1 MKEIK
6 ELTGLYSLTKTI
18 GVELKPV
25 GKTQELVEAKKLIE
39 QDDQRAEDYK
49 IVKDIID
56 RYHKDFIDKCL
67 NCVKI
72 KKDDLEKYVSL
83 AENSNRDAE
92 DFDNIKTKMR
102 NQITEAFRKNS
113 LFTNLFKKNLIKEY
127 LPAFVSE
134 EEKSVV
140 NKFSK
145 FTTYF
150 DAFNDN
156 RKNLYSGDAKSGTI
170 AYRLIHENLPIFLD
184 NIASFNIISETG
196 VNEYFSGIETEF
208 TDTLEGK
215 RLTELF
221 QIDFF
226 NNTLT
231 QKKIDNY
238 NYIVGAVNK
247 AVNLYKQQH
256 KTVRVPLL
264 KTLHK
269 MILSERVTPSWLP
282 ERFESDEEMLTALA
296 EKCDASNA
304 VTATL
309 TAAGWASG
317 QQTLTIAGLGATQNG
332 VIGLSQSIT
341 DEQLSAASEAEM
353 YICGQAAGS
362 VTIAA
367 NGSVPTCDIPVVI
380 ILLG

>member
-170 AYRLIHENLPIFLD
+170 AYRLIHENLPMFLD
-184 NIASFNIISETG
+184 NIASFNKISETG
-196 VNEYFSGIETEF
+196 VNEYFSSIEAEF
-208 TDTLEGK
+208 TDTLNGK
-215 RLTELF
+215 YLADLF
-221 QIDFF
+221 QIDYF

-256 KTVRVPLL
+256 KNVRIPLL
-264 KTLHK
+264 KKIHK
-269 MILSERVTPSWLP
+269 MILSDRVTPSWLP
-282 ERFESDEEMLTALA
+282 ERFESDEEMLTAIKETYESLKDVLVGDNDDSLRNLLLNIDNYDLDHIYIA
-296 EKCDASNA
+296 NDSG
-304 VTATL
+304 L
-309 TAAGWASG
+309 TS
-317 QQTLTIAGLGATQNG
+317 I
-332 VIGLSQSIT
+332 SQKIFGCYDTYNSS
-341 DEQLSAASEAEM
+341 L
-353 YICGQAAGS
+353 
-362 VTIAA
+362 
-367 NGSVPTCDIPVVI
+367 I
-380 ILLG
+380 IQ

>member
-72 KKDDLEKYVSL
+72 KKDDLEKNVSL

-134 EEKSVV
+134 EEKSEYLELLSGNSATAEDIISNMYKTLDLITFYTGSAKECNAWSIQNGATAKEASGVIHTDFEHGFIGAEVV
-140 NKFSK
+140 NV
-145 FTTYF
+145 
-150 DAFNDN
+150 DVLIENGGWN
-156 RKNLYSGDAKSGTI
+156 GAKEKGFIKS
-170 AYRLIHENLPIFLD
+170 
-184 NIASFNIISETG
+184 
-196 VNEYFSGIETEF
+196 V
-208 TDTLEGK
+208 GK
-215 RLTELF
+215 
-221 QIDFF
+221 D
-226 NNTLT
+226 
-231 QKKIDNY
+231 
-238 NYIVGAVNK
+238 YIVQDGDYMIVLANK
-247 AVNLYKQQH
+247 
-256 KTVRVPLL
+256 
-264 KTLHK
+264 
-269 MILSERVTPSWLP
+269 
-282 ERFESDEEMLTALA
+282 
-296 EKCDASNA
+296 
-304 VTATL
+304 
-309 TAAGWASG
+309 
-317 QQTLTIAGLGATQNG
+317 
-332 VIGLSQSIT
+332 
-341 DEQLSAASEAEM
+341 
-353 YICGQAAGS
+353 
-362 VTIAA
+362 
-367 NGSVPTCDIPVVI
+367 
-380 ILLG
+380 